1 MNIEFEM
8 KINEEDEKDN
18 SNLMQSLGNTEK
30 HEVLF
35 SAESS
40 SLYSSTRDE
49 AKYDF
54 DYEINLIR
62 FGEEKEQ
69 EYMYIKVNSKILG
82 DKYIKIDPST
92 NLYDTINIPYS
103 GDESIFNTSVIKNKF
118 KANIFKRLVSKKKRR
133 IQTEYYDL
141 DMAYITERVIGMG
154 FPATGCETLYRNSL
168 SDLKSF
174 LDKYHGEYKIYN
186 LCIEKKRIYPKN
198 YGKIKES
205 DYSPLMIM
213 LHAPLN

>member
-1 MNIEFEM
+1 MNIEFEL

-18 SNLMQSLGNTEK
+18 SNLMQSIGNTEK

-133 IQTEYYDL
+133 IKTEYYDL

-186 LCIEKKRIYPKN
+186 LCIEKKKNIPKKFM
-198 YGKIKES
+198 GK
-205 DYSPLMIM
+205 
-213 LHAPLN
+213 